1 MVIRRTRRRTTT
13 TKNFLHSKNMQSKI
27 KHLHSK
33 NIEKNHASHI
43 ECNSTVNHDLL
54 YQKMSSKNKISA

>member
-1 MVIRRTRRRTTT
+1 
-13 TKNFLHSKNMQSKI
+13 MQSKI

-54 YQKMSSKNKISA
+54 YQKMSSKNKISAWIIHATLLQGKISGILIY